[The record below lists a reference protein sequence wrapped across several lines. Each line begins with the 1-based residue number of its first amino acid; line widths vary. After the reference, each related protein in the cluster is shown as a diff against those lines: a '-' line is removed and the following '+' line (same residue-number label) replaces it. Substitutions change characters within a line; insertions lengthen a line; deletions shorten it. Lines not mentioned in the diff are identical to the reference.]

1 MHTKLT
7 RGALYNYAMF
17 KLRKNPVEFIRAYA
31 QYVVELKAKLLKK
44 TQKQIEFDIKNGKE
58 NQHREIIQLALKTV
72 SNTLC

>member
-31 QYVVELKAKLLKK
+31 QYIVELKAKLLNK
-44 TQKQIEFDIKNGKE
+44 TQKNVELDIKNKKE
-58 NQHREIIQLALKTV
+58 NEHR
-72 SNTLC
+72 